1 MRIKIITVL
10 LVAAIEVPQ
19 VNIYIFLLSFY
30 LSDNL
35 SEISNSNFLFSFLNL
50 MIRLPIKKESVN
62 AMNALIIVIKKV
74 IVNMVINKL
83 TTNFCVQVYNL

>member
-10 LVAAIEVPQ
+10 LVAAIEAPQ

-35 SEISNSNFLFSFLNL
+35 SKISNSNFLFSFLNL

-62 AMNALIIVIKKV
+62 AMNALIIAIKKV
-74 IVNMVINKL
+74 IVNIVINKL